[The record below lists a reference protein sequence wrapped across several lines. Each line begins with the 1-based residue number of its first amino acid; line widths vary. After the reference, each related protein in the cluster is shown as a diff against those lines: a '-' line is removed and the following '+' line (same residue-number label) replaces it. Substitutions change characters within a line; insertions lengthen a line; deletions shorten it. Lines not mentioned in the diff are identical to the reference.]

1 MINMP
6 PKQIQNIIIQAIA
19 SEIEAYDYYLSLS
32 KQFTD
37 QETVKIC
44 RCLAEEEWQHRE
56 ALQVLLDQ
64 GLSGLFVIPGD
75 LKLTEHVPTPSLTPE
90 MKPAEA
96 LLLAIKREEQA
107 IKDYSVL
114 AQLSKRDEE
123 KALFER
129 LALMERGHKAHL
141 ERIYQK
147 LFA

>member
-1 MINMP
+1 M
-6 PKQIQNIIIQAIA
+6 
-19 SEIEAYDYYLSLS
+19 
-32 KQFTD
+32 
-37 QETVKIC
+37 
-44 RCLAEEEWQHRE
+44 
-56 ALQVLLDQ
+56 
-64 GLSGLFVIPGD
+64 IPGD

-129 LALMERGHKAHL
+129 LALAGARPQGSSGENIPKTVCVRC
-141 ERIYQK
+141 
-147 LFA
+147 F